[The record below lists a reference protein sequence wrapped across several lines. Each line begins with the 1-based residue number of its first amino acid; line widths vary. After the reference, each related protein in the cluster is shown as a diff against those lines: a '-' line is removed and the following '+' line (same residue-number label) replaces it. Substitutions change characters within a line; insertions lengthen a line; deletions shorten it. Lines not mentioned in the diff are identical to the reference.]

1 MSALEIIGN
10 VFDFVW
16 SCIRTIRISDVIDM
30 AVIAFLIYE
39 VLTFI
44 SRTGSSR
51 VFKGIILLIA
61 VLWLSSL
68 MKLSVVSF
76 LLGKTFE
83 LGILALLILFQPE
96 VRKLLESVGSSK
108 FTKLLTRQERSKELE
123 ITIGQVISAC
133 TEMSKSRTGALI
145 VFERDISLDEPIKT
159 GTMINA
165 DANAELLKNIFY
177 HGAPLHDGAVII
189 RDGRIAAAGCLLP
202 VSTNANISKELG
214 TRHRAGIGM
223 SEATDAV
230 SVIVSEETGAI
241 SIAIN
246 GKLNRRVSED
256 TFETVLRNELLP
268 EQEEHKTSQ
277 LISRMK
283 NSINEKV
290 K

>member
-1 MSALEIIGN
+1 MELIRSI
-10 VFDFVW
+10 FDFIW
-16 SCIRTIRISDVIDM
+16 SCIRTIGISDIIDM
-30 AVIAFLIYE
+30 AVIAFIIYK

-68 MKLSVVSF
+68 MKLPVVSF

-83 LGILALLILFQPE
+83 LGVLALLILFQPE
-96 VRKLLESVGSSK
+96 VRKMLESVGSSK
-108 FTKLLTRQERSKELE
+108 FTRLLSRQEHLKEMEL
-123 ITIGQVISAC
+123 TIRQVIDAC
-133 TEMSKSRTGALI
+133 VEMSKAKTGALI
-145 VFERDISLDEPIKT
+145 VFEREINLDEPIKT
-159 GTMINA
+159 GTLINA
-165 DANAELLKNIFY
+165 DVNSELLKNIFY

-189 RDGRIAAAGCLLP
+189 RDEKVAAAGCLLP

-223 SEATDAV
+223 SEQSDAV

-241 SIAIN
+241 SIAIG

-268 EQEEHKTSQ
+268 EQEESKTSQ
-277 LISRMK
+277 LISRVK
-283 NSINEKV
+283 NSINEKN
-290 K
+290 